1 MKTAFFTLCVFLTLH
16 NFAHGSCN
24 YQVKFDYSV
33 QGLQVSFN
41 NQSQVGNAK
50 YSWSF
55 GDGQVAT
62 NASPKHTFAKAGNYE
77 ISLTVISEEGCQV
90 TEKSKVFV
98 FDAQSVAVITNVQ
111 NSPEPFAATTTVS
124 FSLAQEST
132 VTATLYD
139 ISGKTVGIVAKEQ
152 MQAGKNSF
160 VLNRNNIVAGMYVL
174 EFGTNQHVVS
184 HKLTIQ

>member
-1 MKTAFFTLCVFLTLH
+1 MKTALFTLFVFLTLH
-16 NFAHGSCN
+16 NYVSGSCN
-24 YQVKFDYSV
+24 YRVKFDYSV

-41 NQSQVGNAK
+41 NQSQLGNAK
-50 YSWSF
+50 YSWNF

-62 NASPKHTFAKAGNYE
+62 SASPKHTFAKAGNYE

-90 TEKSKVFV
+90 TEKSKIFV
-98 FDAQSVAVITNVQ
+98 FDVASTAMLTNVQ
-111 NSPEPFAATTTVS
+111 NFPEPFAATTTVS
-124 FSLAQEST
+124 FNLAQEST

-139 ISGKTVGIVAKEQ
+139 MSGKTVGVVAKGQ

-174 EFGTNQHVVS
+174 ELVTNQHVVS
-184 HKLTIQ
+184 HKLTVQ